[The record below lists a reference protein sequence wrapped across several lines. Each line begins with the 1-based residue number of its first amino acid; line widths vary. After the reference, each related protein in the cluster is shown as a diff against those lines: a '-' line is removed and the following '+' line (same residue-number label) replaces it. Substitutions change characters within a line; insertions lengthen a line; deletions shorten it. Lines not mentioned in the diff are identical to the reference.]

1 MATTVDTLLVRIEA
15 DMSDLRRNLKRVEQ
29 QTASSQRK
37 ISQSMGKMG
46 GAVKAALGVA
56 AVAVIAN
63 FGKQVIG
70 LASSVE
76 EMQAKSSVVFGAFT
90 QDVRSTLQAFGD
102 EVGRSTFELEG
113 MASSIQDT
121 FVPMGFA
128 RGEAAK
134 LSVEL
139 TKLAVDVASFNNASD
154 TETMAAFQSA
164 LVGNHETVRRFG
176 VVITEATLQQ
186 ELYRMGVT
194 QNAKDVDNATK
205 VQARMNLIL
214 KGTTDAHG
222 DAARTSDSFANT
234 SKALRAALD
243 ELLVNVVTPLLPALT
258 KMVRG
263 LVNATNALNSFLQT
277 IGLIEEVGMDT
288 ANAVAQIAIKEEELA
303 QKTQELAK
311 HQKDL
316 TDEVYKTFEA
326 FIDDPFGGKLVIEGR
341 IEDTRK
347 AIAKLKSD
355 IEDLNTILVA
365 DSFAL
370 AQPDEAPEQD
380 AGPSKERDKV
390 TDALADQRFAANQVK
405 QEMLGLS
412 EAHLR
417 ANEAMRGLTAITQE
431 EAEELLSLIQAEMKH
446 QAVIDA
452 RTKAQKE
459 AAKAEEEKK
468 AAHQEA
474 ADVIAELTKANEHMV
489 RELRGETHMY
499 ADISEALEGLTHLR
513 EEDRIAIT
521 KLIEEQ
527 YELEEAMK
535 KVREEMEKTDEMTA
549 STLAAIQSMST
560 GISNALADMV
570 MSGELNLSSL
580 QDVFQNFVR
589 TMIAKAFELMVINKI
604 MNAAFNLTG
613 SAALPTASFGGKA
626 GGGAISGPV
635 LVGERGPELFVPSST
650 GVIRNNMDTQ
660 NILGGGGGPVVNQ
673 VINIDAGVSQ
683 TVRAEMMTMLPMFKS
698 SAMEAIID
706 SRRRGGQVATAF
718 GA

>member
-63 FGKQVIG
+63 FSKQVIG
-70 LASSVE
+70 LASDVE

-222 DAARTSDSFANT
+222 DAARTSGSFANT

-243 ELLVNVVTPLLPALT
+243 ELLTNVVTPLLPALT

-316 TDEVYKTFEA
+316 TDEVYKTFQA

-341 IEDTRK
+341 IDDTRE

-355 IEDLNTILVA
+355 IEDLNTVLVA

-370 AQPDEAPEQD
+370 AQPDEAPEED
-380 AGPSKERDKV
+380 SGPSKERDKV
-390 TDALADQRFAANQVK
+390 TDALSKQRFAANQVK

-417 ANEAMRGLTAITQE
+417 ANEAMRGLTAITKD
-431 EAEELLSLIQAEMKH
+431 EAKELLNLIQAEMQH

-452 RTKAQKE
+452 GIKQKADDK
-459 AAKAEEEKK
+459 KLEEEKR

-474 ADVIAELTKANEHMV
+474 ADIIKELTRANNHMV
-489 RELRGETHMY
+489 RELKGETHMY
-499 ADISEALEGLTHLR
+499 AEISETLEGLTHLR

-527 YELEEAMK
+527 FEHAAALEKVQEELEQTSEIT
-535 KVREEMEKTDEMTA
+535 KTA
-549 STLAAIQSMST
+549 LSAIETMSK
-560 GISNALADMV
+560 GISDSFADMV
-570 MSGELNLSSL
+570 VSGKMNLDSLRDVFGSFVKTMISKALELAVINRIMNSVFNLS
-580 QDVFQNFVR
+580 DTPN
-589 TMIAKAFELMVINKI
+589 
-604 MNAAFNLTG
+604 
-613 SAALPTASFGGKA
+613 ALPTIGEKA
-626 GGGAISGPV
+626 GGGRISGPTI
-635 LVGERGPELFVPSST
+635 VGERGPELFVPSSA
-650 GVIRNNMDTQ
+650 GSIKNNMDTK
-660 NILGGGGGPVVNQ
+660 NILGGGSPAVIHQ
-673 VINIDAGVSQ
+673 TINIETGVSQ
-683 TVRAEMMTMLPMFKS
+683 TVRAEMQSLLP
-698 SAMEAIID
+698 AIRD
-706 SRRRGGQVATAF
+706 HTLAAVVDQRKRGGTLASAF